1 MNLKINFKNRMLA
14 DYLLFAA
21 TALMLVEFI
30 LYMAAS
36 RTSFDPN
43 YSAGAIAGM
52 VIALGLGI
60 AAIILPLRPLAFGQY
75 LFALFALI
83 HYIASQANLLA
94 NILYGVD
101 GSTLPAAFFITIIC
115 AVATVGLS
123 LAAGILMSAK
133 RRAAREG
140 V

>member
-1 MNLKINFKNRMLA
+1 MKLKLNFKNRMLA

-21 TALMLVEFI
+21 TALMLIEFI

-52 VIALGLGI
+52 VIALAFGI
-60 AAIILPLRPLAFGQY
+60 AAIVFPLRPLAFGEY
-75 LFALFALI
+75 LFI

-94 NILYGVD
+94 NIMYGVD
-101 GSTLPAAFFITIIC
+101 GSTLPAAFFVTVIL

-123 LAAGILMSAK
+123 LAAGILMSAE
-133 RRAAREG
+133 RRAAKEE